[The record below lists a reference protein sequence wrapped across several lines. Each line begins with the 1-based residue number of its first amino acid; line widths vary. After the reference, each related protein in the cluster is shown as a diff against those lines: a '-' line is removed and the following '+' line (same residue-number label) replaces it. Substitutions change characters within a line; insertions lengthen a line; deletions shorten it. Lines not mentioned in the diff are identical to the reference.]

1 MLGVVSDKKLDE
13 VLPLFPKE
21 GYYYFCKPDI
31 PRGMSATVLE
41 EKATIFGLKGEKYV
55 SVKKAFETALRN
67 ANQQDVIYV
76 GGSTFVVAE
85 II

>member
-1 MLGVVSDKKLDE
+1 
-13 VLPLFPKE
+13 
-21 GYYYFCKPDI
+21 
-31 PRGMSATVLE
+31 MSAAVLE
-41 EKATIFGLKGEKYV
+41 EKATSFGLKGEKYA

>member
-1 MLGVVSDKKLDE
+1 
-13 VLPLFPKE
+13 
-21 GYYYFCKPDI
+21 
-31 PRGMSATVLE
+31 MSATVLE
-41 EKATIFGLKGEKYV
+41 EKATIFGLKGEKYA